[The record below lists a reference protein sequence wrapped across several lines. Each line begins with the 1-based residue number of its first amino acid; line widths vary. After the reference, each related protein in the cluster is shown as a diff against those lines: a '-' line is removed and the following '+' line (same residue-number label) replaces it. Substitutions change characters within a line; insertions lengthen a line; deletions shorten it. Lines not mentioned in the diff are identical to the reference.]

1 MSQPTRREIADH
13 LVGAARAAGTRFA
26 FGVPGGGSNLDVA
39 GACDRHDVR
48 FVLTHL
54 ETSAALMAGVVG
66 ELTGA
71 PGIAIGTR
79 GPGATAAANGV
90 ANSLLERSPML
101 MVNDCVAAAD
111 APRVSHQRIDQQAF
125 FESITIASRALNG
138 ADNDAYASVVAATL
152 AQPPGPVQ
160 IDIDP
165 TSTDTGLVVSEAAPA
180 SDPARALALVA
191 DARRPVIIAGVG
203 LLTEGPA
210 ALAESVEALNLL
222 AARTHTPVLTTYKA
236 RGVVPDG
243 SEYTA
248 GIVTG
253 GTIEGHALRDADLII
268 GLGFDPTELLPPAW
282 TYHAPM
288 VMFNPWDLVDGAYF
302 DGKLAESV
310 VGSMPALIASVA
322 ESLTS
327 EWEYGSGQKYWDL
340 LERAARTDFDKATR
354 GLSPAQVVTLA
365 RDMCP
370 IEVTATVDAGAHM
383 LVAMPLWRVRSPQR
397 LLISSSHATMGF
409 SLPAA
414 IAAALARPD
423 EPVIAFTGDGGLGM
437 ALAELETLA
446 RLQLPVVVVVFND
459 SLLSL
464 IAVKQ
469 DPDGHGGSEAVAYR
483 PTDFA
488 AIARACG
495 VASWSVDSASG
506 FTEAMQEAL
515 DSGTPALIDVIVDPA
530 SYAAVFSGLRD

>member
-66 ELTGA
+66 DLTGA

-165 TSTDTGLVVSEAAPA
+165 TSTDTGVVRRDAAQP

-191 DARRPVIIAGVG
+191 EARRPVIVAGVG
-203 LLTEGPA
+203 LLTEGPE
-210 ALAESVEALNLL
+210 ALADSVEALNRL

-243 SEYTA
+243 SEYSA

-282 TYHAPM
+282 TYPAPV
-288 VMFNPWDLVDGAYF
+288 VMFNPWELIDGVYF
-302 DGKLAESV
+302 DGKIAESV
-310 VGSMPALIASVA
+310 VGSMPTLIAAVA
-322 ESLTS
+322 ENLTT
-327 EWEYGSGQKYWDL
+327 EWEQGSGQRHWDL
-340 LERAARTDFDKATR
+340 LDRAARTDSDKASR
-354 GLSPAQVVTLA
+354 GLSPAQVVSLA
-365 RDMCP
+365 RDACP
-370 IEVTATVDAGAHM
+370 EQATATVDAGAHM
-383 LVAMPLWRVRSPQR
+383 LVAMPLWRVQAPQR

-414 IAAALARPD
+414 IAASLVRAG

-437 ALAELETLA
+437 ALAELEMLA
-446 RLQLPVVVVVFND
+446 RLQVPVVVVVFND

-469 DPDGHGGSEAVAYR
+469 NPDGHGGSDAVTYR

-495 VASWSVDSASG
+495 VAAWSVDSASG
-506 FTEAMQEAL
+506 FTDALQAAL
-515 DSGTPALIDVIVDPA
+515 DSGAPALIDVTVDPA
-530 SYAAVFSGLRD
+530 SYSAVFSALRE